1 MQLYS
6 VVEITNLEPLKIGA
20 GGNKANQIEPSKD
33 YIPGSTIRGAIIGQ
47 LIRRRL
53 FDDCKNAILTQ
64 MECYNAYPCV
74 DGNLYIPAPQHLRIN
89 KHEYRR
95 AKVESRY
102 DHSGNAGTIALT
114 NLHDGSELSNHDAL
128 AFRFI
133 SVQNGELTGLNP
145 VKEYRLHHNTS
156 RNRGE
161 KERENLF
168 RYQALAPG
176 HTFRTIIRYDESLA
190 GVLEPIIQQPMN
202 LYLGGAKG
210 SGYGLCRMQPLEIH
224 VTEYGEA
231 TEQLGLHTLLN
242 SKVSSPS
249 SQLTITCL
257 SDCVFRNEYGQ
268 PVNYLP
274 ESEIHRITGVS
285 VKQIK
290 QYVQAGMTEG
300 YNMTWKARYPKE
312 TTLKAGS
319 VLVYQL
325 NSELGSEE
333 LKQVKQALECK
344 PVGYRIQ
351 DGYGWLAVNLSY
363 PERMAVRSLQPIA
376 EYRED
381 SAKYAEPDCSV
392 NPQEVEVMSIL
403 LAGLE
408 PVKQRWLEL
417 LTCKLQEQGEQSG
430 ERVVVSNQLNSSQ
443 LQQMKEILQPLIK
456 QLKNGDVPSLP
467 SDNTDRSYK
476 KDNRLCSIAGHHFK
490 ELITFICS
498 AASSSGSLSQFAQ
511 NKLNGK
517 KGSLL
522 FSQARYREQQFI
534 AELLYTG
541 LHVEQ
546 RRKDK

>member
-6 VVEITNLEPLKIGA
+6 VIEITNLEPLKIGA

-95 AKVESRY
+95 AKTESRY

-145 VKEYRLHHNTS
+145 VKEYRLHHNIS
-156 RNRGE
+156 RNKGE
-161 KERENLF
+161 KARENLF

-176 HTFRTIIRYDESLA
+176 HTFRTIIRYDETLA
-190 GVLEPIIQQPMN
+190 NVIEPVLQQPIN

-224 VTEYGEA
+224 VTGYQDA
-231 TEQLGLHTLLN
+231 TAQLGLHAPLN
-242 SKVSSPS
+242 SASSS
-249 SQLTITCL
+249 ELTITCL

-268 PVNYLP
+268 SVNYLP

-285 VKQIK
+285 VKLIK

-325 NSELGSEE
+325 YSELGSEE

-344 PVGYRIQ
+344 PVGCRVQ
-351 DGYGWLAVNLSY
+351 DGYGWLAVNLPY
-363 PERMAVRSLQPIA
+363 PERMAVRSIQPIS
-376 EYRED
+376 EYWED
-381 SAKYAEPDCSV
+381 NAKYAEPKRSI
-392 NPQEVEVMSIL
+392 NPQEEEVMSIL
-403 LAGLE
+403 LAELE

-417 LTCKLQEQGEQSG
+417 LMCKLQEQGEQG
-430 ERVVVSNQLNSSQ
+430 DDRFVVSDQLNSSQ
-443 LQQMKEILQPLIK
+443 LQQMKETLQPLIK
-456 QLKNGDVPSLP
+456 QLKNGDLPSLP
-467 SDNTDRSYK
+467 TDNTDRSYK

-498 AASSSGSLSQFAQ
+498 AASSSGSLSRFAQ

-522 FSQARYREQQFI
+522 FSRARYREQQFI
-534 AELLYTG
+534 AELLYIG